1 MVRRHGNF
9 HNRLGSSTSSFG
21 TGRRRKTAKF
31 HSGDVRQIRRMCYC
45 LQSNYANVKIK
56 SKLLTLH
63 SGGAPF
69 FFLRPRCFPSFSPPT
84 SYYCTFHGFPLAKPE
99 LCIMCCCSLW
109 NIFLDFLILE
119 HWRVPLYIH
128 KYSNF
133 KVQWQQ
139 TCLVNWTHRKGVLTT
154 TLSKLNEWENGQASK
169 RSLWNE
175 EKGRCCCLWVWPM
188 CWNHAPAQPYLEPP
202 KQTLMEKWFNQPSF
216 LFLLNASYNCLDD
229 YNDNNNN
236 KKSTYYLRAE
246 NELFLVGRG
255 ETKIIYDKFDGIVL
269 PK

>member
-1 MVRRHGNF
+1 
-9 HNRLGSSTSSFG
+9 
-21 TGRRRKTAKF
+21 
-31 HSGDVRQIRRMCYC
+31 
-45 LQSNYANVKIK
+45 
-56 SKLLTLH
+56 
-63 SGGAPF
+63 
-69 FFLRPRCFPSFSPPT
+69 
-84 SYYCTFHGFPLAKPE
+84 
-99 LCIMCCCSLW
+99 MCCCSLW

-175 EKGRCCCLWVWPM
+175 EKGRCCLWVWPM
-188 CWNHAPAQPYLEPP
+188 CWNHAPAQPYFEPP

-216 LFLLNASYNCLDD
+216 LFLLNTSYNCLDD
-229 YNDNNNN
+229 YNDNN
-236 KKSTYYLRAE
+236 KKSTNYLRAE
-246 NELFLVGRG
+246 NELFLVGG
-255 ETKIIYDKFDGIVL
+255 EGGNHNHL
-269 PK
+269 L